1 MPNNVEKRE
10 LIAKVVILLS
20 LLFKGEGVA
29 YRGRLLVELESKLG
43 EEIDKELETM
53 APAELVRVQV
63 GDLSFVSPAAQDTQ
77 AAFLRS
83 TNM

>member
-1 MPNNVEKRE
+1 MLPLT
-10 LIAKVVILLS
+10 LIGSDPQSNGTNKDPGYKVVSYLCVLS
-20 LLFKGEGVA
+20 KGEGVA

-63 GDLSFVSPAAQDTQ
+63 SYLLFVS
-77 AAFLRS
+77 L
-83 TNM
+83 